1 MHLPSSK
8 ALLAVVLLTL
18 ALSTS
23 RAQSPASSIN
33 WETLRP
39 EGEEFTVQIPKGS
52 ALESAKVPYHK
63 MELNSR
69 IYLSQT
75 QGGPVFAIVSLSG
88 IKANPALY
96 TEMQRVNSYVDAFK
110 HIFPP
115 KVRKVGATKLTLV
128 GSKSLQGHS
137 GREYR
142 MTVAD
147 LSGTVHAFAT
157 RKRFYAV
164 VYLNPKK
171 DDAVQEEFLSS
182 FVLPE
187 RMPDAPPP
195 PAAEVAQTTTVAS
208 GTAPAEK
215 QPSGDTGTT
224 EAPTAVGEPKVEEGE
239 SSVGSPTR
247 KRRPISGGVLNGKA
261 ISLPKPERPVEAK
274 DASGTVVV
282 QVTVDESGIVT
293 DAKGVSGH
301 PLLIPASVNAAL
313 QARFSPTSLMGE
325 PVKVTGVIV
334 FNFVR

>member
-1 MHLPSSK
+1 MHLPLSK
-8 ALLAVVLLTL
+8 VLLAVVLLTL
-18 ALSTS
+18 AVSTS
-23 RAQSPASSIN
+23 RAQAPASPN

-52 ALESAKVPYHK
+52 TMESSKEPYHK

-75 QGGPVFAIVSLSG
+75 PAGPVFAIVSLSG

-115 KVRKVGATKLTLV
+115 KVRKAGPTKLTLV
-128 GSKSLQGHS
+128 GPKSLQGHS

-171 DDAVQEEFLSS
+171 DDAIQEEFLSS

-187 RMPDAPPP
+187 RLPDAPPP
-195 PAAEVAQTTTVAS
+195 PRAEAPQTAVAS
-208 GTAPAEK
+208 GTTPAAK
-215 QPSGDTGTT
+215 QNGDTGTT
-224 EAPTAVGEPKVEEGE
+224 ETPTAGVEPKVEEAEPAGT
-239 SSVGSPTR
+239 SPTR

-261 ISLPKPERPVEAK
+261 ISLPKPDRPVEAK
-274 DASGTVVV
+274 DATGTVVI
-282 QVTVDESGIVT
+282 QVLIDESGIVT
-293 DAKGVSGH
+293 EAKGVSGH

-334 FNFVR
+334 YNFVR